1 MFLIEAINLYMLLFI
16 LKELLMYPKIDYDL
30 SSELMYKLIN
40 QAVNKFRS
48 YLNGSQVVIVIK
60 EKRYNRFYIYTN
72 ERTVLL

>member
-1 MFLIEAINLYMLLFI
+1 
-16 LKELLMYPKIDYDL
+16 MYPKIDYDL

>member
-1 MFLIEAINLYMLLFI
+1 MLLFI

>member
-1 MFLIEAINLYMLLFI
+1 
-16 LKELLMYPKIDYDL
+16 MYPKIDYDL
-30 SSELMYKLIN
+30 SSELMYELIN

-48 YLNGSQVVIVIK
+48 YLNGSQVAIVIK

>member
-1 MFLIEAINLYMLLFI
+1 MFLIESINLYMLLFI
-16 LKELLMYPKIDYDL
+16 LKELLMYLKIDYDL

-40 QAVNKFRS
+40 QAINKFRS
-48 YLNGSQVVIVIK
+48 YLNGSQVAIVIK